1 MSVFEII
8 GGVLLLVACVVL
20 IGLVM
25 MQEPKQGGLGASFGD
40 SSSDSYYGKNSGRT
54 LEAMLGRFTKYF
66 GIAFFVLV
74 ILVSIF
80 TVYIG

>member
-1 MSVFEII
+1 MGVLEII
-8 GGVLLLVACVVL
+8 GGVLLLLCCLALVF
-20 IGLVM
+20 LVM
-25 MQEPKQGGLGASFGD
+25 KQEPKQGGLGSSFGD
-40 SSSDSYYGKNSGRT
+40 GGSDSYYGKNSGRT
-54 LEAMLGRFTKYF
+54 LEAVLGRFTKYF

>member
-1 MSVFEII
+1 MSVLEII
-8 GGVLLLVACVVL
+8 GGVLLLICCLAL

-25 MQEPKQGGLGASFGD
+25 KQEAKQGGLGSSFGEG
-40 SSSDSYYGKNSGRT
+40 SDSYYGKNSGRT
-54 LEAMLGRFTKYF
+54 LEAVLGRFTKYF

-80 TVYIG
+80 TVHIG